1 MLLGFVGRRLLV
13 ALFQLLGLVLVVFF
27 TIRLLPADPV
37 ARLVGMNATR
47 DAYLSSQ
54 RALGLDKPILEQLGA
69 YFGVLPGAS
78 GVLQGDFGRSWVSG
92 APVMK
97 EIRDVLPITL
107 ELITISFVLAFILA
121 VPLGMLCA
129 IRPGGAADRVTFG
142 YSLFAGSQPEF
153 WWGLLFIYVFF
164 AQLGW
169 APPPLGRLD
178 PLSTPP
184 PALTGFITVDT
195 LIAGDLRAFGDAL
208 HHLMLPVL
216 TKVFVLSGPIIKMV
230 RQNMVRV
237 LGSDYVLYARASGLP
252 PTKIATYAL
261 KNALAPALTL
271 LGVLY
276 GYILGSAV
284 LIETVFSLGGIGQY
298 AVRSVLAFDYPAIQA
313 VVLVI
318 AAISLFVYLA
328 LDLVHNRIDPRLTA

>member
-1 MLLGFVGRRLLV
+1 MKSLWARV
-13 ALFQLLGLVLVVFF
+13 ALIPVLVWAVATLSFF
-27 TIRLLPADPV
+27 LLRAVPGGPFDRERAAASREV
-37 ARLVGMNATR
+37 EAALKARYHWDEPLWR
-47 DAYLSSQ
+47 QYL
-54 RALGLDKPILEQLGA
+54 RYLGNL
-69 YFGVLPGAS
+69 
-78 GVLQGDFGRSWVSG
+78 LQGDLGRSWVTGS
-92 APVMK
+92 PVAE
-97 EIRDVLPITL
+97 EIRRVLPITL
-107 ELITISFVLAFILA
+107 ELITISFVLAFFIA

-129 IRPGGAADRVTFG
+129 LRPGGTADRITFG

-153 WWGLLFIYVFF
+153 WWALLFIFVFF
-164 AQLGW
+164 ATLGW

-178 PLSTPP
+178 PMIRPP
-184 PALTGFITVDT
+184 PAITGFITIDT
-195 LIAGDLRAFGDAL
+195 LMAGDLRTFRDAL
-208 HHLMLPVL
+208 HHLALPVL

-237 LGSDYVLYARASGLP
+237 LASDYILYARGSGLRP
-252 PTKIATYAL
+252 GRIAWMAL
-261 KNALAPALTL
+261 KNALAPAMTL

-284 LIETVFSLGGIGQY
+284 LIESVFSLGGIGQY

-328 LDLVHNRIDPRLTA
+328 LDVAHALIDPRIVT